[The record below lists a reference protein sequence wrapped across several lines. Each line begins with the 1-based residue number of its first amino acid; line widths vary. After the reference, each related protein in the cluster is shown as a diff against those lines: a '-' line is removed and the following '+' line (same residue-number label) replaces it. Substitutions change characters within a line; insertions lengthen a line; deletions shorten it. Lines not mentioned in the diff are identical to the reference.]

1 MKLRVTLI
9 YTYEVNPDYYP
20 HMDALD
26 MATCDI
32 ESDPIVV
39 LQADEWKIESAV
51 LSDD

>member
-1 MKLRVTLI
+1 MKLRVTLS
-9 YTYEVNPDYYP
+9 YTPDHYP